1 MEGHDHGNPVALVS
15 WLRNSPDYPSVPR
28 LTGYI
33 VSSAYPLERVVPLP
47 DYLLD
52 LPAEEAGRLIALSL
66 LRNLSEQ
73 RPRVDDPDDSEALH
87 DFRVAL
93 RRLTTTL
100 KSYRRA
106 LDGSVTRRSRKR
118 LRRLG
123 QSSRESR
130 DLEVHIEW
138 ARAQEEGLSPRQQA
152 GLRWHLAR
160 LERRKHDWDAA
171 WRADVAKR
179 FPVLAREL
187 QDQLELYRLRV
198 EPDPSRPRLAAQMIS
213 CQVLRSSAEL
223 ERRLA
228 DLGIDPSPLAA
239 HRTRLAA
246 KALRYL
252 IDPIARQ
259 VELAPPLLEGLARLQ
274 QQLGEL
280 TDSHALLEELSKA
293 LDAVTMQAGESPAT
307 DRSGGSEEDEAD
319 DARPG
324 LLALTERLQERSDQ
338 ALREVRQ
345 EWFDGAA
352 DDFFSGLT
360 QMANS
365 IAERA
370 ERMLETERKFLLRR
384 LPETAQE
391 VPGVEIEQGWLPGTR
406 VVERWRKIRA
416 SGEPICYRTV
426 KSGQGLT
433 RVELEEKT
441 SSELFEHIWPLTE
454 GRRVVKRRRRVPAE
468 GVTWEI
474 DEFLDRELVLAEV
487 ELPSQDA
494 TVEVPEWLKP
504 YVVREVTGDP
514 EYSNR
519 KLAR

>member
-1 MEGHDHGNPVALVS
+1 
-15 WLRNSPDYPSVPR
+15 
-28 LTGYI
+28 
-33 VSSAYPLERVVPLP
+33 VPLP

-52 LPAEEAGRLIALSL
+52 LPAEEAARLIALSL
-66 LRNLSEQ
+66 LRNLIEQ
-73 RPRVDDPDDSEALH
+73 RPRVDDLTDTEALH

-93 RRLTTTL
+93 RRLTTAL
-100 KSYRRA
+100 NSYRRS
-106 LDGSVTRRSRKR
+106 LDSSVTKRSRKR

-130 DLEVHIEW
+130 DLEVHIHW
-138 ARAQEEGLSPRQQA
+138 ALAQEAELSSEQHI

-160 LERRKHDWDAA
+160 LERRKHEWDAA
-171 WRADVAKR
+171 WRADVARR

-187 QDQLELYRLRV
+187 QDQLEFYRLRV
-198 EPDPSRPRLAAQMIS
+198 EAKPSRRWLAAEMIGR
-213 CQVLRSSAEL
+213 QVLRSGAEV

-228 DLGIDPSPLAA
+228 KLGLEPSPRAA

-252 IDPIARQ
+252 LEPIARQ
-259 VELAPPLLEGLARLQ
+259 MEVAPPLLERLTRLQ

-280 TDSHALLEELSKA
+280 TDSHALLEELGKA
-293 LDAVTMQAGESPAT
+293 LDAVILQPAESRET
-307 DRSGGSEEDEAD
+307 DGPGASEEEEAED
-319 DARPG
+319 RRAG
-324 LLALTERLQERSDQ
+324 LLALAERLRDRSDQ
-338 ALREVRQ
+338 ALRAVRE
-345 EWFDGAA
+345 EWLDGMG

-360 QMANS
+360 QLADSM
-365 IAERA
+365 AERA
-370 ERMLETERKFLLRR
+370 EQMLETERKFLLRQ

-391 VPGVEIEQGWLPGTR
+391 VPVVEIEQGWLPGTR
-406 VVERWRKIRA
+406 VVERWRKVRA

-441 SSELFEHIWPLTE
+441 SRELFEHIWPLTE
-454 GRRVVKRRRRVPAE
+454 GRRVVKRRRRIPAE

-487 ELPSQDA
+487 ELPSEEA
-494 TVEVPEWLKP
+494 MVEVPEWLKP

>member
-1 MEGHDHGNPVALVS
+1 
-15 WLRNSPDYPSVPR
+15 
-28 LTGYI
+28 
-33 VSSAYPLERVVPLP
+33 VPLP

-52 LPAEEAGRLIALSL
+52 LPAEEAARLIALSL
-66 LRNLSEQ
+66 LRSLIEQ
-73 RPRVDDPDDSEALH
+73 RSRLDDPADGEALH
-87 DFRVAL
+87 DFRVGL

-100 KSYRRA
+100 KSYRRS
-106 LDGSVTRRSRKR
+106 LDSSVTKRSRKR

-138 ARAQEEGLSPRQQA
+138 ARAQEATLTPGQQS

-160 LERRKHDWDAA
+160 LERRKQDWDAA
-171 WRADVAKR
+171 WRADVAR
-179 FPVLAREL
+179 GFPVLAREM

-198 EPDPSRPRLAAQMIS
+198 EPDASRRWLAAELIGRQL
-213 CQVLRSSAEL
+213 LRSGAQL

-228 DLGIDPSPLAA
+228 DLGIEPSPRAA

-252 IDPIARQ
+252 LEPIARQ
-259 VELAPPLLEGLARLQ
+259 VEIAPPLLEHLARLQ
-274 QQLGEL
+274 RQLGEL
-280 TDSHALLEELSKA
+280 TDSHALLEELGKA
-293 LDAVTMQAGESPAT
+293 LDTVIMQSLESQSA
-307 DRSGGSEEDEAD
+307 DRSGGSSEGEGEDPRA
-319 DARPG
+319 G
-324 LLALTERLQERSDQ
+324 LLALAERLRERSDQ

-345 EWFDGAA
+345 QWLDGVA
-352 DDFFSGLT
+352 DDFFSGLA
-360 QMANS
+360 QLANS
-365 IAERA
+365 IGERA
-370 ERMLETERKFLLRR
+370 DQMLETERKFLLRR

-406 VVERWRKIRA
+406 VVERWRKVRA

-426 KSGQGLT
+426 KSGQGPT

-487 ELPSQDA
+487 ELPSEHA

>member
-1 MEGHDHGNPVALVS
+1 
-15 WLRNSPDYPSVPR
+15 
-28 LTGYI
+28 
-33 VSSAYPLERVVPLP
+33 VPLP

-52 LPAEEAGRLIALSL
+52 LPAEEAARLIALFL
-66 LRNLSEQ
+66 LRDLIEQ
-73 RPRVDDPDDSEALH
+73 RPRLDHPEDTEALH
-87 DFRVAL
+87 DFRVAI
-93 RRLTTTL
+93 RRLSTTL
-100 KSYRRA
+100 KSYRRP
-106 LDGSVTRRSRKR
+106 LDGSVTKRCRKR
-118 LRRLG
+118 LRRLA

-138 ARAQEEGLSPRQQA
+138 ARAQESDLNPRQQA
-152 GLRWHLAR
+152 GVRWHLAR
-160 LERRKHDWDAA
+160 LERRKRDWDAA

-179 FPVLAREL
+179 FPALEQEL
-187 QDQLELYRLRV
+187 QDQLEIYRLRV
-198 EPDPSRPRLAAQMIS
+198 EPDSSRRRLAAQVIGR
-213 CQVLRSSAEL
+213 QVLQSGAEL

-228 DLGIDPSPLAA
+228 ALCIDPNPVGA
-239 HRTRLAA
+239 HRTRLAV
-246 KALRYL
+246 KGLRYL
-252 IDPIARQ
+252 IEPIEQQ
-259 VELAPPLLEGLARLQ
+259 VEAAPTLVERLARLQ

-280 TDSHALLEELSKA
+280 TDSHALLEELGKA
-293 LDAVTMQAGESPAT
+293 LDAASAQPVEPQAGTASTGQDANEV
-307 DRSGGSEEDEAD
+307 EDPRA
-319 DARPG
+319 G
-324 LLALTERLQERSDQ
+324 LLALAERLRERGDQ
-338 ALREVRQ
+338 ALLAVRQ
-345 EWFDGAA
+345 EWLDGAA
-352 DDFFSGLT
+352 DDFFLALT
-360 QMANS
+360 QLGNSVAN
-365 IAERA
+365 RTD
-370 ERMLETERKFLLRR
+370 RLLEIERKFLLRR
-384 LPETAQE
+384 LPESAQE

-406 VVERWRKIRA
+406 VVERWRKVRA

-454 GRRVVKRRRRVPAE
+454 GRRVVKRRRRVAAE

-494 TVEVPEWLKP
+494 AIEVPEWLRP

>member
-1 MEGHDHGNPVALVS
+1 VS
-15 WLRNSPDYPSVPR
+15 
-28 LTGYI
+28 
-33 VSSAYPLERVVPLP
+33 LP

-52 LPAEEAGRLIALSL
+52 LPAEEAARLIALSL
-66 LRNLSEQ
+66 MWDLVEQ
-73 RPRVDDPDDSEALH
+73 RPRVDHPDDSEALH

-100 KSYRRA
+100 KFFRRA
-106 LDGSVTRRSRKR
+106 LDGSVTKRSRKR
-118 LRRLG
+118 LRRLA

-130 DLEVHIEW
+130 NLEVHVEW
-138 ARAQEEGLSPRQQA
+138 ARAQEGELSPHQQA

-160 LERRKHDWDAA
+160 LERRKRDWDAA

-179 FPVLAREL
+179 FPVLQREL
-187 QDQLELYRLRV
+187 QDQLELYRLQV
-198 EPDPSRPRLAAQMIS
+198 DPDSSRRRAAAEVIGS
-213 CQVLRSSAEL
+213 QVLLSGTEL

-228 DLGIDPSPLAA
+228 DLGIDPSPVSA
-239 HRTRLAA
+239 HKTRLAA

-252 IDPIARQ
+252 IEPIARQ
-259 VELAPPLLEGLARLQ
+259 VEAAPSLLERLARLQ
-274 QQLGEL
+274 HQLGEL
-280 TDSHALLEELSKA
+280 TDSQTLLEELGRA
-293 LDAVTMQAGESPAT
+293 LDAASVQPVGSLATSAAGAPEESGA
-307 DRSGGSEEDEAD
+307 EDPRA
-319 DARPG
+319 G
-324 LLALTERLQERSDQ
+324 LLALVERLRGRSDR

-345 EWFDGAA
+345 EWLDGAA
-352 DDFFSGLT
+352 DDFFFALT

-370 ERMLETERKFLLRR
+370 GRMLEIERKFLLRR

-391 VPGVEIEQGWLPGTR
+391 VPCVEIEQGWLPGTR
-406 VVERWRKIRA
+406 VVERWRKVRA

-426 KSGQGLT
+426 KSGQGLA

-454 GRRVVKRRRRVPAE
+454 GRRVVKRRRRVAAE

-474 DEFLDRELVLAEV
+474 DEFLDRELVLAEI
-487 ELPSQDA
+487 ELPSRNA
-494 TVEVPEWLKP
+494 EVEVPEWLRP

>member
-1 MEGHDHGNPVALVS
+1 V
-15 WLRNSPDYPSVPR
+15 
-28 LTGYI
+28 T
-33 VSSAYPLERVVPLP
+33 LP

-52 LPAEEAGRLIALSL
+52 LPAEEAARLIALSL
-66 LRNLSEQ
+66 LRNLIEQ
-73 RPRVDDPDDSEALH
+73 RPRVDDPEDAEALH

-100 KSYRRA
+100 KSYRSS
-106 LDGSVTRRSRKR
+106 LDGSVTKRSRKR
-118 LRRLG
+118 LRRLA

-138 ARAQEEGLSPRQQA
+138 ARAQEAGLSPRQQA
-152 GLRWHLAR
+152 GLRWHLTR
-160 LERRKHDWDAA
+160 LERRKQEWDAA
-171 WRADVAKR
+171 WRSDLGKR
-179 FPVLAREL
+179 FPVLMREL
-187 QDQLELYRLRV
+187 QDQLEVYRLEV
-198 EPDPSRPRLAAQMIS
+198 ESEHSRRRLAAQM
-213 CQVLRSSAEL
+213 VARRLLRSGTEL

-228 DLGIDPSPLAA
+228 DLSIDPSPLAA

-252 IDPIARQ
+252 IEPIARQ
-259 VELAPPLLEGLARLQ
+259 VEVASPLLEGLARLQ
-274 QQLGEL
+274 RQLGEL
-280 TDSHALLEELSKA
+280 TDSHALLEELGKA
-293 LDAVTMQAGESPAT
+293 LDAAMAQPVESPAT
-307 DRSGGSEEDEAD
+307 DRSAGMEEDDSGDPRA
-319 DARPG
+319 G
-324 LLALTERLQERSDQ
+324 LLALAERLRERSDQ
-338 ALREVRQ
+338 ALRQLREG
-345 EWFDGAA
+345 WFDGAA
-352 DDFFSGLT
+352 DHFFSGLT
-360 QMANS
+360 QMGNG
-365 IAERA
+365 IAERS
-370 ERMLETERKFLLRR
+370 ERMLEIERKFLLHR
-384 LPETAQE
+384 LPETAQA

-433 RVELEEKT
+433 RMELEEKT
-441 SSELFEHIWPLTE
+441 SRELFEHIWPLTE

-468 GVTWEI
+468 GLTWEI

-494 TVEVPEWLKP
+494 TVEVPDWLKP

>member
-1 MEGHDHGNPVALVS
+1 
-15 WLRNSPDYPSVPR
+15 
-28 LTGYI
+28 
-33 VSSAYPLERVVPLP
+33 VPLP

-52 LPAEEAGRLIALSL
+52 LPAEEAARLIALSL
-66 LRNLSEQ
+66 LRNLIEQ
-73 RPRVDDPDDSEALH
+73 RPRVDDRDDSEALH

-100 KSYRRA
+100 KSYRRS
-106 LDGSVTRRSRKR
+106 LDSSVTRRSRKR

-138 ARAQEEGLSPRQQA
+138 ARDQEAGLNPSQQA
-152 GLRWHLAR
+152 GLHWHLAR

-187 QDQLELYRLRV
+187 QDQLELFRLRV
-198 EPDPSRPRLAAQMIS
+198 EPDPLGRRLAAQMIGR
-213 CQVLRSSAEL
+213 QVLRSSAAL

-239 HRTRLAA
+239 HRSRLAA

-252 IDPIARQ
+252 MDPIARQ
-259 VELAPPLLEGLARLQ
+259 VEVAPPLLERLSRLQ

-280 TDSHALLEELSKA
+280 TDSHALLEELGKS
-293 LDAVTMQAGESPAT
+293 LDAVTMQSAENPAT
-307 DRSGGSEEDEAD
+307 ESGGSEDDEAD
-319 DARPG
+319 DPRSG
-324 LLALTERLQERSDQ
+324 LLALAERLQARSDQ

-360 QMANS
+360 QMATS

-370 ERMLETERKFLLRR
+370 EGMLEIERKFLLHR

-433 RVELEEKT
+433 RIELEEKT

-454 GRRVVKRRRRVPAE
+454 GRRVVKRRRRVSAE

-487 ELPSQDA
+487 ELPSQET

>member
-1 MEGHDHGNPVALVS
+1 M
-15 WLRNSPDYPSVPR
+15 
-28 LTGYI
+28 
-33 VSSAYPLERVVPLP
+33 PLP

-52 LPAEEAGRLIALSL
+52 LPADEAARLIALFL
-66 LRNLSEQ
+66 LRDLIEQ
-73 RPRVDDPDDSEALH
+73 RPRVDHPDDSEALH
-87 DFRVAL
+87 DFRVAI
-93 RRLTTTL
+93 RRLSTTL
-100 KSYRRA
+100 KSYRRP
-106 LDGSVTRRSRKR
+106 LDGSVTKRSRKR
-118 LRRLG
+118 LRRLA

-130 DLEVHIEW
+130 DFEVHIQW
-138 ARAQEEGLSPRQQA
+138 ARAQESELSPRQQA

-160 LERRKHDWDAA
+160 LERRKRDWDAA
-171 WRADVAKR
+171 WHADLAKR
-179 FPVLAREL
+179 FPALEREL

-198 EPDPSRPRLAAQMIS
+198 EPDSSRRQVAAQVIGRQALQS
-213 CQVLRSSAEL
+213 GAEL

-228 DLGIDPSPLAA
+228 DLGIDPNPVSA

-252 IDPIARQ
+252 IEPVERQ
-259 VELAPPLLEGLARLQ
+259 VEAAPPLLARLARLQ
-274 QQLGEL
+274 HQLGEL
-280 TDSHALLEELSKA
+280 TDSHALLEELGKA
-293 LDAVTMQAGESPAT
+293 LDATIAQPVEASATNASEGQGEHEA
-307 DRSGGSEEDEAD
+307 EDPRA
-319 DARPG
+319 G
-324 LLALTERLQERSDQ
+324 LLALAERLRERCEQ
-338 ALREVRQ
+338 ALRAVRQ
-345 EWFDGAA
+345 EWLDGAA
-352 DDFFSGLT
+352 DDFFSALT
-360 QMANS
+360 QLGNS
-365 IAERA
+365 VADRA
-370 ERMLETERKFLLRR
+370 DRLLEIERKFLLRR

-433 RVELEEKT
+433 RIELEEKT

-454 GRRVVKRRRRVPAE
+454 GQRVVKRRRRVATE

-494 TVEVPEWLKP
+494 AIEVPEWLRP